1 MKCQLK
7 LVIII
12 FTGFGSNFLFTNALV
27 TNTLNF
33 TILRRG
39 RVIGLL
45 IAFFWVGSS
54 VFSAIYEGIFHPV
67 TAIEGNLFGYFVL
80 GGTCF
85 AVISILSLIFTRQ
98 YPIQHTIPELSAQ
111 SDSENKGLLDNIK
124 RSDAKRNL
132 PKLSHGDLSFLE
144 LWTNVDYHLVF
155 WPSIFCNGIQFVIIF
170 NMSTYFESF
179 SMMDYI
185 GKEVL
190 GVPVQHFQAK
200 ALLMIDS

>member
-1 MKCQLK
+1 M
-7 LVIII
+7 
-12 FTGFGSNFLFTNALV
+12 
-27 TNTLNF
+27 
-33 TILRRG
+33 
-39 RVIGLL
+39 IGLL

-67 TAIEGNLFGYFVL
+67 TGDEGNLLGYFVL
-80 GGTCF
+80 DGTCF
-85 AVISILSLIFTRQ
+85 AVTSILSLIFTRQ
-98 YPIQHTIPELSAQ
+98 YPIQHTIPEV
-111 SDSENKGLLDNIK
+111 SEESESEHKGLLDNVK

-179 SMMDYI
+179 SLMEYI
-185 GKEVL
+185 GKDLFYTPSMAIWDVMSAYIEN
-190 GVPVQHFQAK
+190 
-200 ALLMIDS
+200 LLRKLRGCQISL